1 MNASSYIPTIS
12 ICRKRP
18 WAIHG
23 GAFLVAIVLVA
34 IVADDRDRASHRNV
48 SAILERVAGSTK
60 WEPSSTASLAPPRS
74 AARISSSEAYVHL
87 AWPSTIVM

>member
-23 GAFLVAIVLVA
+23 GAFLVAIVLVE
-34 IVADDRDRASHRNV
+34 IVADDRDRASHRNL
-48 SAILERVAGSTK
+48 SASLERVGFHEVGTQQH
-60 WEPSSTASLAPPRS
+60 WP
-74 AARISSSEAYVHL
+74 
-87 AWPSTIVM
+87 AWPRRGRQRGSLRPRLTSIGRGLRRS